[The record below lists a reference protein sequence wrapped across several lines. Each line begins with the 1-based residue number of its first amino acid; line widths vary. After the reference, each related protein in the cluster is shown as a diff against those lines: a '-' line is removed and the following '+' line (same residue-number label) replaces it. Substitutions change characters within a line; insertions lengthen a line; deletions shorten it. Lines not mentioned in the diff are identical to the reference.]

1 MKSWKARLFMGL
13 MLVGTLLIMV
23 AGPAMARDNHCN
35 DLCDDRQDFRHELR
49 EDFFDNDFDCDDCDD
64 NDDFD
69 DFGFFPLFTSFDLDD
84 AEVFCDNDDDDL
96 DGLVECDDLV
106 LVADLDID
114 FDDINFDD
122 LHHFDFD

>member
-23 AGPAMARDNHCN
+23 AGPAMADDNN
-35 DLCDDRQDFRHELR
+35 RQERRDDRQDFRHDLHD
-49 EDFFDNDFDCDDCDD
+49 DFFFNHDCDDCDD
-64 NDDFD
+64 VDVE

-84 AEVFCDNDDDDL
+84 AEVFCDNADDDL